1 VAAQLDEIVVI
12 RLRCHRS
19 IIAKRSVINVIVE
32 TLRRAI
38 VYQREMQ
45 ISSAYASIVNLE
57 I

>member
-1 VAAQLDEIVVI
+1 MAAQLDEIVVLL
-12 RLRCHRS
+12 LRCHKS

-38 VYQREMQ
+38 IYQREMQ
-45 ISSAYASIVNLE
+45 IGSAYASIVNLE